1 MSESRSDRLNFREVV
16 KNADL
21 PGKTALV
28 LSSWFGVGLMPIAPG
43 TFGTLAAIPVVFV
56 TYYLKSLFGA
66 LFILIFIALAFWASD
81 LGRKHLGKNDPSEV
95 VIDEVAG
102 FLVTM
107 FLLPLSWL
115 SLILGF
121 ILFRVFDIIKPFP
134 IRRLEKIKGGFGIV
148 LDDLLAGIY
157 ANISLRILLFLLRPG
172 GG

>member
-1 MSESRSDRLNFREVV
+1 MSESRSDRLTFRESVE
-16 KNADL
+16 KADFL
-21 PGKTALV
+21 GRTALL
-28 LSSWFGVGLMPIAPG
+28 LSSWFCVGLMPIAPG

-56 TYYLKSLFGA
+56 THYFGTFFGA
-66 LFILIFIALAFWASD
+66 LFILILVALAFWASD
-81 LGRKHLGKNDPSEV
+81 LGRKRLGKNDPSEV
-95 VIDEVAG
+95 VIDEVVG

-115 SLILGF
+115 SLTLGF
-121 ILFRVFDIIKPFP
+121 ILFRIFDIIKPFP

-157 ANISLRILLFLLRPG
+157 ANICLRILLFILRAG